1 MIACRS
7 LAALSLVSSSLVSCQ
22 SAEELSRERDRA
34 APAVQ
39 APEPATTAPAEPP
52 GAAGAVPAGEP
63 EATVAL
69 AAATT
74 PTVPRRG
81 DPTDNQCLID
91 FLDVGTG
98 LAVFIRC
105 KPAGGSVIRI
115 LFDGGTVDGVLN
127 RQGRL
132 KYLLENGLGFP
143 AGSTIDHLFQSHP
156 HYDHHSDLIRNN
168 GILQNYSVR
177 HVWDPAAP
185 QTTVA
190 YACFMK
196 DVVDAANARG
206 LIYHPARRCPV
217 RPTTQCDRAAVP
229 WFTNVATSVR
239 PFDAPSRGT
248 PMAAP
253 FDVPLGAAG
262 LSATIFHADPDVNT
276 RDDANDASIV
286 MKLDLFGVKV
296 LLTGDEEAGRHAVST
311 TAPAARSV
319 EKFLLDR
326 MFDLH
331 AHIVQVPHHGSESS
345 SSDDFQNATII
356 TTAGRKETYAVISSG
371 PKVWSKA
378 HGTTLPTLHIVQSW
392 QRKLGRGRVVSTR
405 RNDVVAPKCELNASK
420 IAPDPATDRSSAGCN
435 NIQFV
440 IEARPRGRRITAASY
455 WPIGGR
461 IP

>member
-1 MIACRS
+1 MNVCRW
-7 LAALSLVSSSLVSCQ
+7 LATLSLMSASFVSCQ
-22 SAEELSRERDRA
+22 PVQELPLAADRA
-34 APAVQ
+34 AQPRPAPTPSPPWGPA
-39 APEPATTAPAEPP
+39 APDTTI
-52 GAAGAVPAGEP
+52 AAGT
-63 EATVAL
+63 TVEVR

-74 PTVPRRG
+74 PVQRRG
-81 DPTDNQCLID
+81 DPADDQCLVD

-132 KYLLENGLGFP
+132 KYLLETGLRFM

-168 GILQNYSVR
+168 GILQNYDVR

-185 QTTVA
+185 QTTSA
-190 YACFMK
+190 YACFLK
-196 DVVDAANARG
+196 DIVNKANTSG
-206 LIYHPARRCPV
+206 LIYHPARRCPA
-217 RPTTQCDRAAVP
+217 RPATQCDRTPVP
-229 WFTNVATSVR
+229 WFTNVAMSVR

-248 PMAAP
+248 PMTAP
-253 FDVPLGAAG
+253 FAVPLGAPG
-262 LSATIFHADPDVNT
+262 LSATIFHADPDVNV

-286 MKLDLFGVKV
+286 VKLDLFGVKL
-296 LLTGDEEAGRHAVST
+296 LLTGDEEAGRHATSNRPPT
-311 TAPAARSV
+311 ARSV
-319 EKFLLDR
+319 EKFLLDGG
-326 MFDLH
+326 FDLS
-331 AHIVQVPHHGSESS
+331 ANIVQVPHHGSESS

-356 TTAGRKETYAVISSG
+356 TRAGRKETYAVISSG
-371 PKVWSKA
+371 PKVWNRA
-378 HGTTLPTLHIVQSW
+378 RGTTLPTQHIVQSW

-405 RNDVVAPKCELNASK
+405 LNDLVAPRCELNPSK

-440 IEARPRGRRITAASY
+440 ISARARGRKITASTY
-455 WPIGGR
+455 WPMGGR